1 MGNLISNA
9 NPKRNPITSLL
20 GGCFIVI
27 SGMMYVVKY
36 IVPAFVILKQD
47 IPYEWYVPI
56 LPLLIGVIL
65 IFIND
70 EYFARIFNR
79 ADKVVGKKT
88 DTE

>member
-1 MGNLISNA
+1 MSLTTNLD
-9 NPKRNPITSLL
+9 PKRNPFTTIL
-20 GGCFIVI
+20 GSIFIIVSI
-27 SGMMYVVKY
+27 FMYLVKY
-36 IVPAFVILKQD
+36 VVPAFFLLKQE
-47 IPYEWYVPI
+47 IPFEWYTPI
-56 LPLLIGVIL
+56 LPLLIGVVL

>member
-1 MGNLISNA
+1 MGAIDNA
-9 NPKRNPITSLL
+9 NPKRNPVTSLL
-20 GGCFIVI
+20 GSLFVAI
-27 SGMMYVVKY
+27 SMGMYTVKY
-36 IVPAFVILKQD
+36 IIPAFFMLKQE
-47 IPYEWYVPI
+47 IPFEWYTPI
-56 LPLLIGVIL
+56 LPLLIGIVL